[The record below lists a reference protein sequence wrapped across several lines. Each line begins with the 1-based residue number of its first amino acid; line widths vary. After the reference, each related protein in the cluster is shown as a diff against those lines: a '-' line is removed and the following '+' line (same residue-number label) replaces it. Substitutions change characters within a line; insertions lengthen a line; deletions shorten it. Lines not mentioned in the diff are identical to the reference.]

1 MKNVMKVVAISTIA
15 AAAGMASAAGTY
27 TTIGNTPSNEVHVT
41 RIMRAIATGN
51 AGLATGN
58 TALPSSGVFNSV
70 AGSISYNLGGGL
82 TAVRI
87 FDQVSGGVGDVLKL
101 HEGFNANSSD
111 QVWRDGQLQFES
123 RARYSAQNQ
132 FFGLQKNAGVAA
144 SDTGFTDVISPFDT
158 NNNDDALLNIGSP
171 NFQFLSGASAPTV
184 TVNIGSP
191 VDFRWMR
198 SASQQGSTNDG
209 FSRQSDNTGA
219 NLRDRMIAFQIIDSN
234 NLNKKQYVLAFED
247 GSDNDYNDLVIEL
260 VSIPLPTGAAMGM
273 AGLGLLAIR
282 RRSVR

>member
-1 MKNVMKVVAISTIA
+1 MKGLMKMAAISTIV
-15 AAAGMASAAGTY
+15 AAAGMANAAGSY
-27 TTIGNTPSNEVHVT
+27 TTIGGTPGNEVHVT
-41 RIMRAIATGN
+41 RIMQAIATDN
-51 AGLATGN
+51 ASLATGN
-58 TALPSSGVFNSV
+58 TALASSGTFNSV
-70 AGSISYNLGGGL
+70 AGSVAYNLGGTL

-87 FDQVSGGVGDVLKL
+87 FDQISSGIGNVFKL

-111 QVWRDGQLQFES
+111 QIWRDGQLQFET

-132 FFGLQKNAGVAA
+132 YFGLQKNAGVAA
-144 SDTGFTDVISPFDT
+144 GDTGFTDVVSPFDT

-198 SASQQGSTNDG
+198 SGSQQGSTNDG

-219 NLRDRMIAFQIIDSN
+219 SLRDRMIAFQIFDSSKPN
-234 NLNKKQYVLAFED
+234 QMKYVLAFED
-247 GSDNDYNDLVIEL
+247 GTDNDYNDLVIEL

-273 AGLGLLAIR
+273 AGMGLLAIR
-282 RRSVR
+282 RRSAR